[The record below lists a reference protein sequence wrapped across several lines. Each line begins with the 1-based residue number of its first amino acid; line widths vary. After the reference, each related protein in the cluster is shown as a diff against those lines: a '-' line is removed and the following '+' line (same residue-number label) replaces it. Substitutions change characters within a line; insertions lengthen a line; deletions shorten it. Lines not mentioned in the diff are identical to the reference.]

1 MAASGNQRSA
11 GRRFSVRDHLADP
24 EVRAGFEEQAA
35 VLEAARLV
43 RDLRE
48 SAGLSQEALAR
59 QVGTSQAHLSMLE
72 RGVGR
77 YGPTYLMLRKIATA
91 CGARLQVSASPAEA
105 PASVVRPA
113 RAPDT
118 RPAAM
123 SFRPLHDRLLV
134 RRVGAEDRSAGGII
148 IPEGVREK
156 PVQGEVL
163 AAGPG
168 VRNEMG
174 QLVPLDAR
182 AGDRI
187 LFARYAGSEVRLNN
201 EDFLI
206 LRESDIL
213 AVVESDRVRTYA
225 AA

>member
-1 MAASGNQRSA
+1 VAASGNQRSA

-48 SAGLSQEALAR
+48 SA
-59 QVGTSQAHLSMLE
+59 GTSQAHLSMLE

>member
-48 SAGLSQEALAR
+48 SA
-59 QVGTSQAHLSMLE
+59 GTSQAHLSMLE